1 MPSLIR
7 WNSKD
12 CLYRG
17 LLHIVVVAAWLLP
30 SIGPERQKV
39 DGFNFLVENKV
50 ESLLPFSQL
59 KFSQVTLTI
68 SSMISLAISQHS
80 LSKSMTIPLVKEQ
93 TISIVLAL
101 PHTNQLLTS
110 TKKNFLLKKLK
121 NKTSKPTENGKLK
134 QQSKNYNNNNQKCGG
149 NNTYPS

>member
-1 MPSLIR
+1 M
-7 WNSKD
+7 
-12 CLYRG
+12 
-17 LLHIVVVAAWLLP
+17 
-30 SIGPERQKV
+30 

-68 SSMISLAISQHS
+68 FSMISLAISQHS

-101 PHTNQLLTS
+101 PNTNQLLTS
-110 TKKNFLLKKLK
+110 TKKELSFKETKKQ
-121 NKTSKPTENGKLK
+121 NKQTN
-134 QQSKNYNNNNQKCGG
+134 
-149 NNTYPS
+149 